1 MSGREA
7 DSFVQPAS
15 PSQLFSREQGGFVIA
30 LSLANAKVHVSTTI
44 DQKFL
49 VPGELYLPSC
59 PVEKYWGRTVC
70 HRALVTWGPRG
81 SIDCKCACATLQSS
95 DRG

>member
-1 MSGREA
+1 M
-7 DSFVQPAS
+7 
-15 PSQLFSREQGGFVIA
+15 IA
-30 LSLANAKVHVSTTI
+30 LSLANAKVHISSTL

-59 PVEKYWGRTVC
+59 PVEKYWGRTLS

-81 SIDCKCACATLQSS
+81 SIDCKS
-95 DRG
+95 DILESILSARCPTERNRFQTR

>member
-1 MSGREA
+1 
-7 DSFVQPAS
+7 
-15 PSQLFSREQGGFVIA
+15 VIA

-49 VPGELYLPSC
+49 VPGALYLPSC
-59 PVEKYWGRTVC
+59 PVEKYWGRTLN

-81 SIDCKCACATLQSS
+81 SIDCEPTNATNPSLLGSRLKTS
-95 DRG
+95 LFVRHRV